1 MDLSADHAELTVIAF
16 TGPETLPLLVAEEQ
30 GFFAAE
36 LQSPRS
42 VLKPGM
48 PLDPDGIRKVLEL
61 RRKYGTPPA
70 ALGEPEKYLD
80 LSFYDEAG
88 ALSRGRNLN

>member
-1 MDLSADHAELTVIAF
+1 MRHLPRMSATAARF
-16 TGPETLPLLVAEEQ
+16 A
-30 GFFAAE
+30 AAE

-48 PLDPDGIRKVLEL
+48 PLDPDGIRVVLDL

-70 ALGEPEKYLD
+70 ALGDPGKYVD
-80 LSFYDEAG
+80 LSYYDQAVET
-88 ALSRGRNLN
+88 SR

>member
-1 MDLSADHAELTVIAF
+1 MSATAAR
-16 TGPETLPLLVAEEQ
+16 
-30 GFFAAE
+30 FAASE

-48 PLDPDGIRKVLEL
+48 PLDPDGIRVVLDL

-70 ALGEPEKYLD
+70 ALGAPEKYLD
-80 LSFYDEAG
+80 LSYYDEAVESTCG
-88 ALSRGRNLN
+88 CAGDNA